1 MKDHKVTPTSVT
13 ATSILDQSWV
23 GYIAAIL
30 GIAAVTGIC
39 VLFRDHIDDRLPA
52 QMFILM
58 VLFIAVRWGT
68 WPGRFT
74 ALVGVLCWDFF
85 FLPPIYDL
93 GPSNN
98 TDWIGFASFLVVA
111 NVVGLLSS
119 RLKERAVVAESLVEE
134 SSEEIR
140 DLYNNAPCGY
150 FSLDKD
156 GVFVRVNDTFL
167 NWMGYTRE
175 ELIGKQITAISPPV
189 TLRIY
194 TRTFPELMEKGE
206 VHNVEADLIR
216 KDGTLMPGLFS
227 GSAVRDKDGNF
238 LRTRSVMQDITARKQ
253 QHNAL
258 FAAIV
263 EFSDDAIFSK
273 TLDGRILTWNKGA
286 ERMFGYTAEE
296 MLQQS
301 ESCLVPSDRLDAWR
315 SNLEKLARGET
326 IVHYET
332 VKVRKDG
339 KPLDISLTISPI
351 PDADG
356 KIVGAASIAQD
367 MTERKRAEAARR
379 DSAER
384 MHLAT
389 EATGVGIWEWNLV
402 TNTIRWDAQMFR
414 IYGVAPTKDS
424 FVPYSAWSGAV
435 APEDLAQQEAILQ
448 DTVRRRDHSI
458 REFRIRRAE
467 DGEFRHIAAVETV
480 RMDSQGQAEWVV
492 GTNLDITER
501 KRAENEL
508 RLLVSRRTALAQLGE
523 QALRSAELGPFLD
536 EAVAMAAKALDVEF
550 GRVMELSPDRN
561 ALLLR
566 SGVGWKAA
574 LVGQAMEDTGM
585 ASPSGFSLL
594 SQVPVIV
601 EDLRTET
608 RFSASELLRE
618 HGLVSG
624 MSVVIATSQGPY
636 GVLCMYTRQRRTF
649 TKDEVVFL
657 QSVANVLSTT
667 IERYRAAEELA
678 RRNRALRSLS
688 SCNKAM
694 IHATDETALLQELC
708 GIIVEQAGHRF
719 CWVGFAENDE
729 EKTVRPL
736 AKAGFDEGYLELTK
750 LTWADTENGH
760 APTATCIRTGTIQST
775 PNIATDPKP
784 GLWQP
789 EALKRGYASM
799 ISLPLRKNAQTFG
812 AITIYSEEVDA
823 FGKEAVE
830 LLTELANDLS
840 FGITALHTRAERERV
855 EKEILALNQE
865 LEQRVASRTSQLY
878 AANMAMKQA
887 LLREME
893 TGFNIQQN
901 LLLDP
906 PPTNVSGL
914 KVAALTIPSQRIDGD
929 FYIFIRHSEDCL
941 DVIVG
946 DVMGKGIPAA
956 LLGAATK
963 THFLKA
969 LTDLTVVSKAT
980 RSPEPREIVMQAH
993 SELVS
998 HLIGLESFVTV
1009 VYARF
1014 DTKKRSLKL
1023 VDCGHTGVF
1032 HMHERTGL
1040 FEVLH
1045 GDNLPLGVRAGEQY
1059 EQITVPFEPGDL
1071 FFFFSDGVTEARNA
1085 AGELFGMERLQ
1096 ECIMIDAQAEPK
1108 VLIDAI
1114 RKAVFTFSGSSQ
1126 MSDDL
1131 TSLAVR
1137 VEEKPVPVARAEIE
1151 IGSDLKD
1158 LRQVR
1163 EFVRTFCG
1171 SLPGKPIEDDDIAA
1185 LALAAN
1191 EATSN
1196 IMKHA
1201 YQGRKDQ
1208 WIQLEAED
1216 FPSHLSIRLHHL
1228 GDPFNP
1234 SMAAAPPFDGSRDSG
1249 FGAYIILN
1257 SVDDVR
1263 YYRDD
1268 RGRSCVELI
1277 KTHTS
1282 HNKGP
1287 TK

>member
-1 MKDHKVTPTSVT
+1 MKDHKVTPTGVT
-13 ATSILDQSWV
+13 AISILDQSWV

-30 GIAAVTGIC
+30 SIAAVTGIC
-39 VLFRDHIDDRLPA
+39 VLFRDYIDDRLPA

-58 VLFIAVRWGT
+58 VLFIAVRWGI

-74 ALVGVLCWDFF
+74 AVVGVLCWDFF

-93 GPSNN
+93 GPGNH

-134 SSEEIR
+134 SAEEIR

-175 ELIGKQITAISPPV
+175 ELIGKQITAISTPV

-227 GSAVRDKDGNF
+227 GSAVKDKDGNF
-238 LRTRSVMQDITARKQ
+238 LITRSVMQDITARKQ
-253 QHNAL
+253 QDNAR

-263 EFSDDAIFSK
+263 EFSDDAVFSQ

-286 ERMFGYTAEE
+286 ERIFGYTAEE
-296 MLQQS
+296 MVEQS
-301 ESCLVPSDRLDAWR
+301 ESRLVPSDRLDAWQR
-315 SNLEKLARGET
+315 NLEKLARGET

-339 KPLDISLTISPI
+339 QLLDISLTISPI

-356 KIVGAASIAQD
+356 KIIAAASIAQD
-367 MTERKRAEAARR
+367 MTERKRADAARR
-379 DSAER
+379 ESEEKFRELLESAPDAMVIANREGAIVLVNAQTER
-384 MHLAT
+384 LFGYGREELLGQRVEMLMPARFRSRHTGLRDGFFAAPHTRPMGAEGLELLGQRKDGSEFHVEISLSPMGTGEGTLVSSAIRDITKRQRRERNLAFLADLQKEFAMLASPADLMRVTSERIAVHLGLVHCALVEVHEAADECTVVHDHHAADASSLVGIYRLADYLTEEEQRLLAAGETLVIDDVRRDQRLAAKVEQFAALGIGALVNASYVADGRWKFFLHASRGEPYAWPPEDAALLSEVVARFYARLERARAEEALRESQQRFLLAT
-389 EATGVGIWEWNLV
+389 EATGVGIWEWNLL
-402 TNTIRWDAQMFR
+402 TNAVRWDAQMFR
-414 IYGVAPTKDS
+414 IYGIAPTEDS
-424 FVPYSAWSGAV
+424 FVPYRAWSGAV
-435 APEDLAQQEAILQ
+435 APEDLARQEATLQ
-448 DTVRRRDHSI
+448 DTVRRRGHST
-458 REFRIRRAE
+458 REFRITRAA
-467 DGEFRHIAAVETV
+467 DGECRHIAAVETV
-480 RMDSQGQAEWVV
+480 RTDSQGQAEWVV

-501 KRAENEL
+501 KQAEHEL
-508 RLLVSRRTALAQLGE
+508 ML
-523 QALRSAELGPFLD
+523 
-536 EAVAMAAKALDVEF
+536 
-550 GRVMELSPDRN
+550 
-561 ALLLR
+561 
-566 SGVGWKAA
+566 
-574 LVGQAMEDTGM
+574 
-585 ASPSGFSLL
+585 
-594 SQVPVIV
+594 
-601 EDLRTET
+601 
-608 RFSASELLRE
+608 
-618 HGLVSG
+618 
-624 MSVVIATSQGPY
+624 
-636 GVLCMYTRQRRTF
+636 
-649 TKDEVVFL
+649 
-657 QSVANVLSTT
+657 
-667 IERYRAAEELA
+667 
-678 RRNRALRSLS
+678 
-688 SCNKAM
+688 
-694 IHATDETALLQELC
+694 
-708 GIIVEQAGHRF
+708 
-719 CWVGFAENDE
+719 
-729 EKTVRPL
+729 
-736 AKAGFDEGYLELTK
+736 
-750 LTWADTENGH
+750 
-760 APTATCIRTGTIQST
+760 
-775 PNIATDPKP
+775 
-784 GLWQP
+784 
-789 EALKRGYASM
+789 
-799 ISLPLRKNAQTFG
+799 
-812 AITIYSEEVDA
+812 
-823 FGKEAVE
+823 
-830 LLTELANDLS
+830 
-840 FGITALHTRAERERV
+840 
-855 EKEILALNQE
+855 LNQE
-865 LEQRVASRTSQLY
+865 LEQRVASRTAQLH

-887 LLREME
+887 AMREME

-914 KVAALTIPSQRIDGD
+914 KVAALTIPSQHIDGD
-929 FYIFIRHSEDCL
+929 FYIFIRHSDECL

-969 LTDLTVVSKAT
+969 LTDLTVASKTT

-1014 DTKKRSLKL
+1014 DTKKRILEL

-1032 HMHERTGL
+1032 HMHGRTGL
-1040 FEVLH
+1040 SEVLH
-1045 GDNLPLGVRAGEQY
+1045 GDNLPLGVRTGEKY

-1085 AGELFGMERLQ
+1085 ARELFGMERLQ
-1096 ECIMIDAQAEPK
+1096 KCISIDAQAEPK

-1114 RKAVFTFSGSSQ
+1114 RKAVFTFAGSSQ

-1137 VEEKPVPVARAEIE
+1137 VEERPVPIARAEIE
-1151 IGSDLKD
+1151 IKSDLKD
-1158 LRQVR
+1158 LRQIR

-1185 LALAAN
+1185 LELAVN

-1216 FPSHLSIRLHHL
+1216 FSGHLSIRLRHL
-1228 GDPFNP
+1228 GDPFNS

-1268 RGRSCVELI
+1268 RGRNCVELT
-1277 KTHTS
+1277 KTHPS
-1282 HNKGP
+1282 HNKG
-1287 TK
+1287 TLASQGI